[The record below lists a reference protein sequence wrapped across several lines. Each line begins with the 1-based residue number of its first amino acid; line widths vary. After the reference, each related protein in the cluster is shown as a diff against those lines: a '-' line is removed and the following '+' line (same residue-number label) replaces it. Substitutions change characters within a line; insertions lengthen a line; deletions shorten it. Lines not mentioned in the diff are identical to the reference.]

1 MIKFTTALLMLG
13 IVTAMTTTAIAH
25 DWWAGCNPQ
34 ARGCRQ
40 LSSPHVKHHHNTGHH
55 SG

>member
-1 MIKFTTALLMLG
+1 MIKFTTALLILG
-13 IVTAMTTTAIAH
+13 IATAITTTAIAH

-40 LSSPHVKHHHNTGHH
+40 LSNPHVRHHHNTGHH
-55 SG
+55 IG